1 MTLRIISLAISA
13 NRIDFIE
20 MKSILQISKSIE
32 TESRLVVVKGSMS
45 CQGEWKMTTNECRIS
60 FWGDENILK
69 LASGNG
75 YATL

>member
-1 MTLRIISLAISA
+1 MSTE
-13 NRIDFIE
+13 D
-20 MKSILQISKSIE
+20 KSIE